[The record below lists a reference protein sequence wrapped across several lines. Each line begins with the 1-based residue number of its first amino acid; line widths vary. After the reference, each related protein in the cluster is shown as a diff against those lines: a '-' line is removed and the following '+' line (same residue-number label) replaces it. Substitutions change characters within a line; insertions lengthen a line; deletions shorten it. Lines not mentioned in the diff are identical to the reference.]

1 MVQEHSRIYEVGRES
16 NKQIQEES
24 NQECQRR
31 WELDTDKARW
41 TKRLIRNIEAWCQR
55 RHGEI
60 EYYLTQFLGGHG
72 CFNAYL
78 KRFGL
83 KNTDKCWYCG
93 DVDTSEHTF
102 FACKE
107 WAGYREAMHEGIG
120 ETVTVDNIINLM
132 ISKESNWQVIHGY
145 IKTVLK
151 EKETYERNIEKE
163 ERRRNGM

>member
-1 MVQEHSRIYEVGRES
+1 MKAIQVITGIKPIEIMVQERSRIYEVGRES

-24 NQECQRR
+24 NQEWQRR

-93 DVDTSEHTF
+93 RAIERICT
-102 FACKE
+102 K
-107 WAGYREAMHEGIG
+107 
-120 ETVTVDNIINLM
+120 
-132 ISKESNWQVIHGY
+132 
-145 IKTVLK
+145 VL
-151 EKETYERNIEKE
+151 EKL
-163 ERRRNGM
+163 